1 MSRETFRFLHG
12 LVANNLKKKENLRQS
27 GRSTISTEKQLLLTL
42 WTFATPDSYR
52 SVGDRFNVGEA
63 TAIRAV
69 RRVTLSILKLRN
81 QFIKWPSDEEVPLIN
96 GDFEES
102 ANIPKV
108 LGAIDGTHIKIL
120 VPKENGEL
128 YINRKSFHSI
138 QLQVVCDNT
147 RKFLHCFTGYPGS
160 VNDQRVFK
168 LSGMQELCNRV
179 SFCHKNGGRK
189 VFCLIE
195 RNI

>member
-1 MSRETFRFLHG
+1 MEDMDMSP
-12 LVANNLKKKENLRQS
+12 
-27 GRSTISTEKQLLLTL
+27 LLIAGILT
-42 WTFATPDSYR
+42 AVDSIIDSDDDYE
-52 SVGDRFNVGEA
+52 SVCDRFNVGEA

-96 GDFEES
+96 GDIEES

-108 LGAIDGTHIKIL
+108 VGAIDGTHIKIL
-120 VPKENGEL
+120 APKENVES
-128 YINRKSFHSI
+128 YINIKSFHSI
-138 QLQVVCDNT
+138 QLQVVCDNET

-168 LSGMQELCNRV
+168 FSGMQELCNKAEC
-179 SFCHKNGGRK
+179 FPEECHLIGDAAYVNQKRLLTPYRDNGH
-189 VFCLIE
+189 
-195 RNI
+195 